1 MTAAPVATELPR
13 GGGVPENQVEL
24 YGNIAHL
31 GERCC
36 RLHSYRHQLFY
47 ALRSQPATALL
58 IGKGDG
64 LVVDLLRRA
73 RAAVTTVDMDPA
85 LAPDVVASIE
95 DIPLPADAFDV
106 TLCCEV
112 LEHLPFDRFRV
123 CLEELRRVTRGHL
136 VVSVPDMRRFVRFRL
151 LAPRVD
157 LDWQL
162 SLPRPGLKV
171 TPERFAA
178 CPHYWEIG
186 FAGTGGRAVRQA
198 IRESG
203 WRIAESRRVSELP
216 WHHFFYCRKPRP
228 LAPRSVGPG

>member
-1 MTAAPVATELPR
+1 
-13 GGGVPENQVEL
+13 VEL

-31 GERCC
+31 GEGFR
-36 RLHSYRHQLFY
+36 RLHSYQYQLTY
-47 ALRSQPATALL
+47 ALRSQPKTALL
-58 IGKGDG
+58 VGRGDG
-64 LVVDLLRRA
+64 LVEDLLRRA
-73 RAAVTTVDMDPA
+73 RIAVTTVDIDPT
-85 LAPDVVASIE
+85 LAPDVVASVE
-95 DIPLPADAFDV
+95 DMPLAADAFDV

-112 LEHLPFDRFRV
+112 LEHLPFERFGV

-136 VVSVPDMRRFVRFRL
+136 VVSVPDLRRFVRFRL
-151 LAPRVD
+151 LAPRVN

-162 SLPRPGLKV
+162 SLPRRGLTM

-186 FAGTGGRAVRQA
+186 FPGTGGRAVRHA

-203 WRIAESRRVSELP
+203 WRIVESRRVSELP

-228 LAPRSVGPG
+228 TAERSAKPGRGLPS

>member
-1 MTAAPVATELPR
+1 MTATAVATELPR
-13 GGGVPENQVEL
+13 TGGVPENQVEL
-24 YGNIAHL
+24 YGSIAHL
-31 GERCC
+31 GKSFR
-36 RLHSYRHQLFY
+36 RLHSYRYQLIY
-47 ALRSQPATALL
+47 ALRSQPRTALL

-64 LVVDLLRRA
+64 LVMDLLRRA
-73 RAAVTTVDMDPA
+73 RVEVTTVDIDPT
-85 LAPDVVASIE
+85 LAPDVVASVE
-95 DIPLPADAFDV
+95 DMPLPADAFDV

-136 VVSVPDMRRFVRFRL
+136 VVSVPDLRRFLRFRL
-151 LAPRVD
+151 QVPRVD

-162 SLPRPGLKV
+162 SLPRRGLKV

-186 FAGTGGRAVRQA
+186 FAGTGGRAVRHA

-203 WRIAESRRVSELP
+203 WCIVESRRVSELP

-228 LAPRSVGPG
+228 AGPGRGTAS